1 MKAAGLPDP
10 FPARPD
16 DPDERP
22 AITQTREPRVTRIP
36 PVPSPVMARPRYPK
50 SSGPLPPP
58 LPPATRTVGQLVA
71 ETLRLYG
78 SRFFVALPLGL
89 VIAVA
94 DQASLGLDVEG
105 RIVVLLVAAPF
116 LSAAYAAAAA
126 LVAERRPRSSTWAVA
141 IGVGTAVFLPAAVLF
156 PWFAL
161 AAIIVLALLGNAVP
175 AAMIEP
181 LGPFGAFRR
190 SFEVAR
196 ADLVH
201 ALGGLATLVLMFGL
215 GRLAMGF
222 LLRQQADNTLRVAI
236 FLADTVLGPILFLG
250 GALLYIDLA
259 ARVGTTRAGRLA
271 ARVAEH
277 GPAK

>member
-1 MKAAGLPDP
+1 
-10 FPARPD
+10 
-16 DPDERP
+16 
-22 AITQTREPRVTRIP
+22 
-36 PVPSPVMARPRYPK
+36 MARPRYPN

-58 LPPATRTVGQLVA
+58 LSPAARTVGQLVA

-78 SRFFVALPLGL
+78 SRFYVALPLGL

-94 DQASLGLDVEG
+94 DEASIGLDVEG
-105 RIVVLLVAAPF
+105 RVVVLLVAAPF

-126 LVAERRPRSSTWAVA
+126 LAVGRRPASSAWAVA
-141 IGVGTAVFLPAAVLF
+141 IGVGTAVFVPAALLF

-161 AAIIVLALLGNAVP
+161 AAIVVLALFGNAVP
-175 AAMIEP
+175 AAVIEG
-181 LGPFGAFRR
+181 LGPLAAFRR
-190 SFEVAR
+190 SLEVAR

-201 ALGGLATLVLMFGL
+201 ALGGLATLVLIFGL

-277 GPAK
+277 DAAK

>member
-1 MKAAGLPDP
+1 
-10 FPARPD
+10 
-16 DPDERP
+16 
-22 AITQTREPRVTRIP
+22 
-36 PVPSPVMARPRYPK
+36 MARPRYPN

-58 LPPATRTVGQLVA
+58 LSPATRTVGQLVA

-78 SRFFVALPLGL
+78 DRFFLALPLGL
-89 VIAVA
+89 AIAVP
-94 DQASLGLDVEG
+94 DQASLGLDTAG
-105 RIVVLLVAAPF
+105 RIVVLVVAAPF

-126 LVAERRPRSSTWAVA
+126 LSVARRPSPSLWAVA
-141 IGVGTAVFLPAAVLF
+141 IAVGTVVFLPAAFLF

-161 AAIIVLALLGNAVP
+161 AAIVVLALFGNAVP
-175 AAMIEP
+175 AAVIEG
-181 LGPFGAFRR
+181 LGPLSALRR
-190 SFEVAR
+190 SVEVAR

-250 GALLYIDLA
+250 GALLYVDLA
-259 ARVGTTRAGRLA
+259 ARVGTSRAGRLA
-271 ARVAEH
+271 ARAAEH
-277 GPAK
+277 DAAK

>member
-1 MKAAGLPDP
+1 MGR
-10 FPARPD
+10 ARYS
-16 DPDERP
+16 R
-22 AITQTREPRVTRIP
+22 
-36 PVPSPVMARPRYPK
+36 

-58 LPPATRTVGQLVA
+58 LTPSTRTVGQLVA
-71 ETLRLYG
+71 ETLKLYG
-78 SRFFVALPLGL
+78 DRFFVALPLGL

-94 DQASLGLDVEG
+94 DQASLGLDVAG
-105 RIVVLLVAAPF
+105 RIVVLVVAAPF

-126 LVAERRPRSSTWAVA
+126 LATGQRPAPSTWAVA
-141 IGVGTAVFLPAAVLF
+141 IGVGTTVFLPAAFLF

-161 AAIIVLALLGNAVP
+161 AAVFVLALLGNAVP
-175 AAMIEP
+175 AAVIEGLPP
-181 LGPFGAFRR
+181 LAAFRR

-201 ALGGLATLVLMFGL
+201 ALGGLATLVLIFAL

-250 GALLYIDLA
+250 GALLYVDLA

-271 ARVAEH
+271 ARLAEH
-277 GPAK
+277 DSAK

>member
-1 MKAAGLPDP
+1 
-10 FPARPD
+10 
-16 DPDERP
+16 
-22 AITQTREPRVTRIP
+22 
-36 PVPSPVMARPRYPK
+36 MARPRYPR
-50 SSGPLPPP
+50 SNAPLPPP
-58 LPPATRTVGQLVA
+58 LSPATRTVGQLVA
-71 ETLRLYG
+71 ETLHLYG
-78 SRFFVALPLGL
+78 NHFFLALPLGL

-94 DQASLGLDVEG
+94 DQASLGLDVAG

-116 LSAAYAAAAA
+116 LSAAYSAGAA
-126 LVAERRPRSSTWAVA
+126 LAVERRPPLRTWIVA
-141 IGVGTAVFLPAAVLF
+141 IGVGTAVFLPAAFLF

-161 AAIIVLALLGNAVP
+161 AAIVVLALFGNAVP
-175 AAMIEP
+175 AAVIEG
-181 LGPFGAFRR
+181 LGPLRAFRR

-196 ADLVH
+196 ADLAH

-215 GRLAMGF
+215 ARLAMGF
-222 LLRQQADNTLRVAI
+222 LLRQQADATLRVAI

-277 GPAK
+277 DAAK